1 MTTSGR
7 SETALVPTMCR
18 PEGSVVGLQP
28 DPQLTAIRFHAWQSA
43 LLFTAVFIIH
53 LIFSWSVFFGWL
65 LFLCDLGLIVF
76 LTLKAYRDADML
88 DRFEVPFFGQIAS
101 RFVDEE

>member
-1 MTTSGR
+1 MTPTICQPEWFYRGR
-7 SETALVPTMCR
+7 SAR
-18 PEGSVVGLQP
+18 
-28 DPQLTAIRFHAWQSA
+28 PQLTQSRFHAWQSA

-65 LFLCDLGLIVF
+65 LFLCDLGLIAF

>member
-1 MTTSGR
+1 M
-7 SETALVPTMCR
+7 ALMPTMCR
-18 PEGSVVGLQP
+18 PGWLCGRPSAR
-28 DPQLTAIRFHAWQSA
+28 PQLTPSRFHAWQSA